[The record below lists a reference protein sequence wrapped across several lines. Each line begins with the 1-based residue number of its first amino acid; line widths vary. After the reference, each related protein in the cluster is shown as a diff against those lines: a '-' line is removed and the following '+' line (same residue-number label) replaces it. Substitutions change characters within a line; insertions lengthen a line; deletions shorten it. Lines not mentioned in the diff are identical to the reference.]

1 MELDPLLQTLKN
13 DFMKN
18 LIYLILLLVFAS
30 CINKENSNPQNS
42 TESINAS
49 NSLDEQ
55 KITETI
61 NSYFE
66 GWMTG
71 DTTKIGRAMH
81 RTCQLKNIKDDDVI
95 IFDRAKYLSFFKP
108 RPRRQNAGGKIISIN
123 ITDDIAA
130 AKCEIFTE
138 ERLYTD
144 YFNMMKIKDEWY
156 IVDKIAT
163 NKLKSEK

>member
-1 MELDPLLQTLKN
+1 
-13 DFMKN
+13 MKN
-18 LIYLILLLVFAS
+18 LICLCLLMMFAS
-30 CINKENSNPQNS
+30 CTKQQEASTQQTKEIIEQSNL
-42 TESINAS
+42 E
-49 NSLDEQ
+49 DEQ

-71 DTTKIGRAMH
+71 DTTKLGRAMH

-95 IFDRAKYLSFFKP
+95 IFDRTKYLSFFKP
-108 RPRRQNAGGKIISIN
+108 RPRRQNAGGKIVSIN

>member
-1 MELDPLLQTLKN
+1 
-13 DFMKN
+13 MKN
-18 LIYLILLLVFAS
+18 LICICLLLVISS
-30 CINKENSNPQNS
+30 CTHKQESSTQQIKEPIEESNL
-42 TESINAS
+42 A
-49 NSLDEQ
+49 DKQ

-71 DTTKIGRAMH
+71 DTTKLGRAMH

-95 IFDRAKYLSFFKP
+95 IFDRATYLSFFKP
-108 RPRRQNAGGKIISIN
+108 RPRRQNAGGKIVSIN

-156 IVDKIAT
+156 IVDKIAS